1 MATINTVGRDEAGD
15 GLIMG
20 DSNLNV
26 PFAFPNSPG
35 PLSCSGPLQLCS
47 DIQPADSIVDTTLS
61 DTTEWLKNASLPAE
75 FDASFLLPLP
85 FIDFSGCSEGSLM
98 QDSTD
103 STATSSKSMPPE
115 DKVVFEEAVIAYS
128 TTLGS
133 WKPSDEDYLATARTS
148 LYIPLDEQSQL
159 GEGLSHF
166 NPAVISGYLSS
177 ARRDEI
183 IVAMIDGAQTAHS
196 LQAIRMFPSAAIL
209 DKFLKVFL
217 TTQETNPSAF
227 IHIATFDPST
237 CSLSLLIACIVAGA
251 ASSSRTFTRKFGL
264 GLFDMLRLHLAAS
277 GERKNIL
284 TRDLSYVQSLMILSE
299 TGLWSG
305 DKRISEISD
314 FLSELTA
321 SMLRNAG
328 LFTQHTYSHPS
339 LMLDR
344 PPSEL
349 DEAWRRWARQESL
362 KRTVFRHLLQCTQR
376 SVVRNV
382 PAQMSPL
389 EVSTPI
395 PEDCRLWF
403 AKSATDWKSLYQ
415 NHQPRS
421 AERRMTIT
429 DCLSDIRS
437 INLLSSLQ
445 ASNLSKLSLLYS
457 FLSLLVGD
465 RRRSAIFH
473 KNQDSGWSFTDVT
486 RSPDDSNLIFLFN
499 ELRDMIEGDPGTVES
514 PILTFMVEFNMLYSA
529 IPRHLRDS
537 LLANGKQTSASDV
550 FSQLQEWQQS
560 RSSRNA
566 QIST

>member
-1 MATINTVGRDEAGD
+1 MESLSDADAATILTTSDRNVMKRQVPCEASEDSQPPRKRGLSRRPPRASQACRSCAASKVRCDDFEICRRCIKRGVSCIRPSQVGQDYHTALAEAPRALSESSTGTSIDGGDSYILSSTTKNSAEVPPLTMATINTVGRDEAGD

-115 DKVVFEEAVIAYS
+115 DKVVFEEAVMAYS

-251 ASSSRTFTRKFGL
+251 ASSSRTFARKFGL

-321 SMLRNAG
+321 LMLRNAG

-362 KRTVFRHLLQCTQR
+362 KR
-376 SVVRNV
+376 
-382 PAQMSPL
+382 
-389 EVSTPI
+389 
-395 PEDCRLWF
+395 
-403 AKSATDWKSLYQ
+403 
-415 NHQPRS
+415 
-421 AERRMTIT
+421 
-429 DCLSDIRS
+429 
-437 INLLSSLQ
+437 
-445 ASNLSKLSLLYS
+445 
-457 FLSLLVGD
+457 
-465 RRRSAIFH
+465 
-473 KNQDSGWSFTDVT
+473 
-486 RSPDDSNLIFLFN
+486 
-499 ELRDMIEGDPGTVES
+499 
-514 PILTFMVEFNMLYSA
+514 
-529 IPRHLRDS
+529 
-537 LLANGKQTSASDV
+537 
-550 FSQLQEWQQS
+550 
-560 RSSRNA
+560 
-566 QIST
+566 

>member
-1 MATINTVGRDEAGD
+1 MATINTVGREEAGD

-115 DKVVFEEAVIAYS
+115 DKVVFEEAVMAYS

-277 GERKNIL
+277 
-284 TRDLSYVQSLMILSE
+284 
-299 TGLWSG
+299 
-305 DKRISEISD
+305 
-314 FLSELTA
+314 
-321 SMLRNAG
+321 MLRNAG

-362 KRTVFRHLLQCTQR
+362 KR
-376 SVVRNV
+376 
-382 PAQMSPL
+382 
-389 EVSTPI
+389 
-395 PEDCRLWF
+395 
-403 AKSATDWKSLYQ
+403 
-415 NHQPRS
+415 
-421 AERRMTIT
+421 
-429 DCLSDIRS
+429 
-437 INLLSSLQ
+437 
-445 ASNLSKLSLLYS
+445 
-457 FLSLLVGD
+457 
-465 RRRSAIFH
+465 
-473 KNQDSGWSFTDVT
+473 
-486 RSPDDSNLIFLFN
+486 
-499 ELRDMIEGDPGTVES
+499 
-514 PILTFMVEFNMLYSA
+514 
-529 IPRHLRDS
+529 
-537 LLANGKQTSASDV
+537 
-550 FSQLQEWQQS
+550 
-560 RSSRNA
+560 
-566 QIST
+566 

>member
-1 MATINTVGRDEAGD
+1 MESLSDADAATILTTSDRNVMKRQVPCEASEDSQPPRKRGLSRRPPRASQACRSCAASKVRCDDFEICRRCIKRGVSCIRPSQVGQDYHTALAEAPRALSESSTGTSIDGGDSYILSSTTQNSAEVPPLTMATINTVGRDEAGD

-277 GERKNIL
+277 GERENIL

-321 SMLRNAG
+321 LV
-328 LFTQHTYSHPS
+328 T
-339 LMLDR
+339 
-344 PPSEL
+344 
-349 DEAWRRWARQESL
+349 
-362 KRTVFRHLLQCTQR
+362 
-376 SVVRNV
+376 
-382 PAQMSPL
+382 
-389 EVSTPI
+389 
-395 PEDCRLWF
+395 
-403 AKSATDWKSLYQ
+403 KSCW
-415 NHQPRS
+415 
-421 AERRMTIT
+421 
-429 DCLSDIRS
+429 
-437 INLLSSLQ
+437 
-445 ASNLSKLSLLYS
+445 
-457 FLSLLVGD
+457 
-465 RRRSAIFH
+465 
-473 KNQDSGWSFTDVT
+473 
-486 RSPDDSNLIFLFN
+486 
-499 ELRDMIEGDPGTVES
+499 
-514 PILTFMVEFNMLYSA
+514 
-529 IPRHLRDS
+529 
-537 LLANGKQTSASDV
+537 QT
-550 FSQLQEWQQS
+550 
-560 RSSRNA
+560 
-566 QIST
+566 